1 MKTVAVVT
9 GLLGG
14 GVTIS
19 PVVQMC
25 TCQQKGNVDHK
36 IYHNEYNVNDKL
48 YSHMNN
54 RNVLRS
60 AVHACNQSVMS
71 CNAIHQISHRK

>member
-25 TCQQKGNVDHK
+25 TCQQMRNVDHH
-36 IYHNEYNVNDKL
+36 IYHNESNVQGKL
-48 YSHMNN
+48 HSHMKN
-54 RNVLRS
+54 RNVL
-60 AVHACNQSVMS
+60 
-71 CNAIHQISHRK
+71 